1 MVLAMAAK
9 FALIIACA
17 VMGAWMVFDG
27 AHHMITGDY
36 VRMNGQLGPWA
47 NLVEAAGWS
56 PDTLWPFFLALGA
69 AWLATAV
76 SLARG
81 SRSARKAA
89 LLLALLSLPY
99 LIIGTLLALIVLL
112 ALLVQ
117 RRSHH

>member
-9 FALIIACA
+9 CASVLACA

-36 VRMNGQLGPWA
+36 VRMNGKLGPWA
-47 NLVEAAGWS
+47 NLVEAAGGT
-56 PDTLWPFFLALGA
+56 PDTLWPFFLALGV

-76 SLARG
+76 SLAGG

-89 LLLALLSLPY
+89 ILLALLSLLY
-99 LIIGTLLALIVLL
+99 LIIGTLLALIVLI

-117 RRSHH
+117 RRTHH